1 MWPRGT
7 TLAVILGGGETDQRL
22 FPLTDSRALPAVPA
36 AGSYRLI
43 DFPMSS
49 LISSGINKVIV
60 LTQFKSQSLN
70 KYVTQ
75 TYNLSSGV
83 PYGGDG
89 FVEVVAASQYPNQ
102 TPKWATGNADAVRNA
117 LFLFGLDS
125 PQQRRVEDVMVLPAD
140 QIYRIDF
147 TSMVTQHRRSG
158 ADVTILC
165 HPCTEEETCRFGIVQ
180 LDPVNGAV
188 LEYAEKPASD
198 TARNPLR
205 MLPSDIA
212 RLSAGADAL
221 SHNNTHLRPVRRKG
235 QAAPTPRATAPKVP
249 STSTSAPEYL
259 ASTGIYLF
267 RREVL
272 SSLLEQFPA
281 AKHFGADVLPIAI
294 GQEVTLKDE
303 WAGGSRGTLGPAR
316 LKVFGQVYSGVWSDV
331 GGSIK
336 DYYEAHM
343 AMTTEEGAAFDPLH
357 YRGTVFQSLNNVPPT
372 ANRGTRVVDC
382 VVSGGCVLGERSR
395 MQNSIVGKRSVI
407 GNDCTITHSVLL
419 GADYYEGEHVPQ
431 NRPNPVGDLP
441 PLGIGAGSS
450 ITRAVIDKNARIG
463 RGVVVANR
471 EGVYESFDR
480 IAQGVCIRDGIV
492 CLAKGAVLEDGA
504 VV

>member
-165 HPCTEEETCRFGIVQ
+165 HPCTEEETSKFGIVQ
-180 LDPVNGAV
+180 
-188 LEYAEKPASD
+188 
-198 TARNPLR
+198 
-205 MLPSDIA
+205 
-212 RLSAGADAL
+212 
-221 SHNNTHLRPVRRKG
+221 
-235 QAAPTPRATAPKVP
+235 
-249 STSTSAPEYL
+249 
-259 ASTGIYLF
+259 
-267 RREVL
+267 EV
-272 SSLLEQFPA
+272 A
-281 AKHFGADVLPIAI
+281 
-294 GQEVTLKDE
+294 LKDA
-303 WAGGSRGTLGPAR
+303 WVGGSRGSLGPAR

-372 ANRGTRVVDC
+372 ANRGTRMVDC

-395 MQNSIVGKRSVI
+395 IQNSIVGKRSVI

-419 GADYYEGEHVPQ
+419 GADYYEGEHLPQ
-431 NRPNPVGDLP
+431 DGPNTVGDLP

-450 ITRAVIDKNARIG
+450 ITRAVIDKNVRIG

-471 EGVYESFDR
+471 EGIYESFDR